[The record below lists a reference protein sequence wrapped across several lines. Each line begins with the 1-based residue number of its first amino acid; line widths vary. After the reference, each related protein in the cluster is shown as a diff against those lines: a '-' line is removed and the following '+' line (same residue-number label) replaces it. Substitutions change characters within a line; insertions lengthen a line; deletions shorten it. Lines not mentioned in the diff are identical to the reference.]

1 METNKEINI
10 KNRTYYLHNHI
21 INLDEFNESKI
32 KVDKKDFN
40 DIDIYYLG
48 YEHKKKI
55 SECNVINSVNPLY
68 LRIINMSGQFEKG
81 KDDAWY
87 LVISDKDDVY
97 KKLVD
102 IFESI
107 KNKITE
113 KTWDAL
119 EYDKDYMKIKFESNN
134 IFPIDKDVNIYTV
147 TIIIRAIF
155 AKDGKYYPQLFLDG
169 DLYKNVSV

>member
-1 METNKEINI
+1 MSI
-10 KNRTYYLHNHI
+10 
-21 INLDEFNESKI
+21 
-32 KVDKKDFN
+32 
-40 DIDIYYLG
+40 
-48 YEHKKKI
+48 KKKKN
-55 SECNVINSVNPLY
+55 SGCNLINSVNPLY
-68 LRIINMSGQFEKG
+68 LRIINISGQFEKG

-87 LVISDKDDVY
+87 LVISNKDDVY

-102 IFESI
+102 ILESI

-119 EYDKDYMKIKFESNN
+119 EYDKDYMKIKFESN
-134 IFPIDKDVNIYTV
+134 IFPTDKDVNIHIA

-169 DLYKNVSV
+169 GLYKNVSV